1 PHSGGVRC
9 SGERDRPSAD
19 VSVPGPL
26 ARGGGAGDL
35 GADPRG
41 PHARPQL
48 RGGRQAHE
56 DLLGGRARRC
66 GARRVPRHPAA
77 DRRLAAAGPVR
88 ADRRRPRR
96 RLPRRRAPRRGP
108 LLGSRAPRRIALV
121 TPQPHLLRTPPGEPL
136 AWVVRGRVAESVHTG
151 HLLVTSAGGDR
162 LVLAG
167 GSHAGTPAHVEV
179 ARSVLR
185 SVGLDDD
192 ALQNTPDW
200 PLDREARS
208 AVVRS
213 GAGPA
218 SITQNCSGKHAAMLA
233 TCVAAGWSTADYRSP
248 DHPLQRAIAE
258 VVAEVS
264 GVRPGEVTV
273 DGCGAPLFSGTLRGL
288 ARGLSALVDAEP
300 GTHEHRIAHVMRSH
314 PELVAGEGRAATE

>member
-1 PHSGGVRC
+1 M
-9 SGERDRPSAD
+9 
-19 VSVPGPL
+19 
-26 ARGGGAGDL
+26 
-35 GADPRG
+35 
-41 PHARPQL
+41 
-48 RGGRQAHE
+48 
-56 DLLGGRARRC
+56 
-66 GARRVPRHPAA
+66 
-77 DRRLAAAGPVR
+77 
-88 ADRRRPRR
+88 
-96 RLPRRRAPRRGP
+96 
-108 LLGSRAPRRIALV
+108 

-151 HLLVTSAGGDR
+151 HLLVTSADGDR
-162 LVLAG
+162 LVLGDPDAPVLARSSLKPLQALAMLRAG
-167 GSHAGTPAHVEV
+167 VRLDDRQLALACGSHAGTPAHVEV

-314 PELVAGEGRAATE
+314 PELVAGEGRVDTEAMRTVPGLVVKGGAEGVLAAALPGGRAVVAKVADGSQRPVPVVLAEALRLLGERGPWEWARVPVLGHGEPVGSVVAAFGG